1 MITLLKLKDGTEV
14 VGKALSDNKEGI
26 VLSDPFVVFY
36 KPSVHSA
43 MPSVGLF
50 RYMPFSNE
58 QVMFFETS
66 DIRHAV
72 IPSKA
77 FESYYLSC
85 LETFKEQ
92 LDVEI
97 DKELIEATTNS
108 SLKSKE
114 MQELYVALLERAEND
129 GMLN

>member
-14 VGKALSDNKEGI
+14 VGKALSDSKEGI

-36 KPSVHSA
+36 KPSLHGA

-50 RYMPFSNE
+50 RYMPFSSE
-58 QVMFFETS
+58 QVMFFNTT

-77 FESYYLSC
+77 FESYYESC
-85 LETFKEQ
+85 LNTFREQ

-97 DKELIEATTNS
+97 DRELIEATNS
-108 SLKSKE
+108 SSKNKE